1 MRAVV
6 FAVVPALLT
15 ACTTV
20 PRGPALTLA
29 ENGQAVA
36 NRGQSTVVDF
46 ATAVD
51 GAVEFQL
58 VDKAVSEGALQL
70 PNELPNAQLLESGQ
84 RLSDLVRLRGRA
96 LGALSDAYGA
106 LAEEA
111 KYDAPAALGD
121 AVGKLTD
128 SATAFASAAGVAG
141 PVVAV
146 ASGVIKSLATEAAAS
161 AQKRRLIAA
170 SHQIAAATRLIADAI
185 DKEAEIYAKVAA
197 SLGTDRQQF
206 VQTLL
211 DKGLADPAPTVQD
224 FVTRQ
229 GLQPLQPPAALAV
242 PVAGTILL
250 IGDWRAARAAQDLYA
265 AQVRALRALAAQHE
279 AFETAQPMR
288 FEAVRLALAE
298 LAGWAKLYADARNS
312 AKEIKP

>member
-1 MRAVV
+1 M
-6 FAVVPALLT
+6 
-15 ACTTV
+15 
-20 PRGPALTLA
+20 
-29 ENGQAVA
+29 
-36 NRGQSTVVDF
+36 VDF

-58 VDKAVSEGALQL
+58 VDKAITQRTLQL
-70 PNELPNAQLLESGQ
+70 PTEELNSALLESGQ
-84 RLSDLVRLRGRA
+84 RLSNLVRLRGRA

-106 LAEEA
+106 LGEEA

-128 SATAFASAAGVAG
+128 SATAFAAAAGVAG
-141 PVVAV
+141 PAVAL
-146 ASGVIKSLATEAAAS
+146 ASGVIKSLAKEAAAS

-185 DKEAEIYAKVAA
+185 DKEAGIYAKVAA
-197 SLGTDRQQF
+197 SLGADRQAF

-211 DKGLADPAPTVQD
+211 DNKLADPAPTVQD

-229 GLQPLQPPAALAV
+229 GLQPLSPPADIVV

-250 IGDWRAARAAQDLYA
+250 IGDWRAARAAKDLYA

-279 AFETAQPMR
+279 AFETAQPMQ
-288 FEAVRLALAE
+288 FESVRLALAE
-298 LAGWAKLYADARNS
+298 LAGWAKLYADARQT
-312 AKEIKP
+312 AKEKTP